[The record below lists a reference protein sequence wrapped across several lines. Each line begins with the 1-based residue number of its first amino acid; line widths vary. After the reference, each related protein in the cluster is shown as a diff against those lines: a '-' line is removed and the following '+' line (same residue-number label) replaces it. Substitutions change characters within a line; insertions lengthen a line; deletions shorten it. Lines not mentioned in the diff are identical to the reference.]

1 MLEAVRLY
9 DADSLEQIIENFE
22 SRVSISSRLVSQ
34 PIGALPTQGRKQEEE
49 NWDCNANQNWS
60 SQQVVQHE
68 NVNWNGNWVVE
79 QMGDEVL
86 SVV

>member
-49 NWDCNANQNWS
+49 NWDCNANQN
-60 SQQVVQHE
+60 
-68 NVNWNGNWVVE
+68 
-79 QMGDEVL
+79 
-86 SVV
+86 